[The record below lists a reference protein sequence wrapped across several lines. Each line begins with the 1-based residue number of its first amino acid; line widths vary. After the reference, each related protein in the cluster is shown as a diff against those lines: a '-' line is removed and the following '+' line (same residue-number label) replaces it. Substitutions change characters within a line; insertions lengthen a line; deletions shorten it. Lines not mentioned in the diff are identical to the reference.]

1 MLAAAEVVECSASD
15 LVGEYVGQTGPKT
28 KKLFEK
34 ALGKVFFIDEAYRLS
49 QGHFAQEAIDELV
62 GLLTHPN
69 FKSKLIVILAGYE
82 DDMNHL
88 MSVNAGLSS
97 RFPDQIHFD
106 DMSADDC
113 LKVVRK
119 ELEKENVELA
129 ALSDE
134 SSEFYIAM
142 RELVRD
148 LSELKDWG
156 NARDMVTLSKELI
169 GAALQKP
176 MDSKRTLELTG
187 DEAEA
192 VLKKMLVDR
201 QRRSKATPK
210 RPRRQGQDLPL
221 QTSMPNPPTPPPT
234 NISTETSQKP
244 PPASS
249 LPEIRSTTP
258 NSAPPVRSRGGS
270 RGRGRNGK
278 NNESSARQ
286 TPTIDET
293 ESFKDATQP
302 DPGVSDSVWQE
313 LLSAKRTEEANERRA
328 QNSIL
333 LSEQVEAHNQ
343 KMEQDHN
350 RAAEDLGKAEANEAD
365 GSKRSELQRLREQE
379 RVKAHA
385 ARVAREEAARELV
398 AKKEA
403 ERKRKEQEAKTQRKL
418 REMGVC
424 PVGFRWINMG
434 TYYRCAGGS
443 HAVSL
448 EQLNGHV

>member
-1 MLAAAEVVECSASD
+1 
-15 LVGEYVGQTGPKT
+15 
-28 KKLFEK
+28 
-34 ALGKVFFIDEAYRLS
+34 
-49 QGHFAQEAIDELV
+49 
-62 GLLTHPN
+62 
-69 FKSKLIVILAGYE
+69 
-82 DDMNHL
+82 
-88 MSVNAGLSS
+88 
-97 RFPDQIHFD
+97 
-106 DMSADDC
+106 
-113 LKVVRK
+113 
-119 ELEKENVELA
+119 
-129 ALSDE
+129 
-134 SSEFYIAM
+134 
-142 RELVRD
+142 

-249 LPEIRSTTP
+249 LPEIRSTTR
-258 NSAPPVRSRGGS
+258 NSAPRVRTR

-302 DPGVSDSVWQE
+302 DPGVPDRVWQE
-313 LLSAKRTEEANERRA
+313 LLSAKRTEEAIERRA

-333 LSEQVEAHNQ
+333 LSEARNQ

-350 RAAEDLGKAEANEAD
+350 SAAEDLAKAEAKEAD

-403 ERKRKEQEAKTQRKL
+403 ERKRKEQETKA
-418 REMGVC
+418 
-424 PVGFRWINMG
+424 
-434 TYYRCAGGS
+434 
-443 HAVSL
+443 
-448 EQLNGHV
+448 